1 MISCNMCESYAL
13 FNIKMSKKKYISPKV
28 IKLGNALKIIKGGTF
43 NKEVGGAD
51 GLFNQQNQ
59 PVSVP

>member
-1 MISCNMCESYAL
+1 MHIINM
-13 FNIKMSKKKYISPKV
+13 KKKKYKSPKV
-28 IKLGNALKIIKGGTF
+28 KVLGKAKELIKGGTF

-51 GLFNQQNQ
+51 GLFNNSNQ

>member
-1 MISCNMCESYAL
+1 
-13 FNIKMSKKKYISPKV
+13 MSKKKYISPKV

-51 GLFNQQNQ
+51 GLFNSQNQ
-59 PVSVP
+59 PVSAP

>member
-1 MISCNMCESYAL
+1 M
-13 FNIKMSKKKYISPKV
+13 KKKVYKAPKV
-28 IKLGNALKIIKGGTF
+28 KKLGNALKIIKGGTF

-51 GLFNQQNQ
+51 GLFNNNNQ

>member
-1 MISCNMCESYAL
+1 M
-13 FNIKMSKKKYISPKV
+13 KKKNYKAPKV
-28 IKLGNALKIIKGGTF
+28 KKLGNALKIIKGGTF

-51 GLFNQQNQ
+51 GLFNNNNQ

>member
-1 MISCNMCESYAL
+1 M
-13 FNIKMSKKKYISPKV
+13 KKKIYKSPKV
-28 IKLGNALKIIKGGTF
+28 KKLGDALKIIKGGTF

-51 GLFNQQNQ
+51 GLFNNANQ

>member
-1 MISCNMCESYAL
+1 MEIFINM
-13 FNIKMSKKKYISPKV
+13 KKKNYKAPNVK
-28 IKLGNALKIIKGGTF
+28 KLGNALQIIKGGTF

-51 GLFNQQNQ
+51 GLFNNQNQ

>member
-1 MISCNMCESYAL
+1 M
-13 FNIKMSKKKYISPKV
+13 KKKIYKSPK
-28 IKLGNALKIIKGGTF
+28 IKKLGDALKLIKGGTF

-51 GLFNQQNQ
+51 GLFNNSNQ

>member
-1 MISCNMCESYAL
+1 MNHTHDL
-13 FNIKMSKKKYISPKV
+13 HKMSKKKYISPKV